1 MVVGPDQPVVQG
13 TIAILIVVFLIIL
26 VWSRMQQQ
34 KISET
39 IMEIRDILKGQA

>member
-1 MVVGPDQPVVQG
+1 MAETDWLGIG
-13 TIAILIVVFLIIL
+13 ITIFVIFFIIIL

-39 IMEIRDILKGQA
+39 IEEIRDILRGSNG